1 LEPDCWA
8 PNEKITEEENT
19 QLIKPFSE
27 DEIKKVIKSMK
38 KNTAPGPDHMPVE
51 FYQSCWEIIKEDF
64 MEMMQEFWGHELDI
78 DRLNYG
84 VITLLPKLKEAAK
97 IQQYRPI
104 CLLNVSYKI
113 ITKALML
120 RFEDCMSKI
129 ICVSQN
135 VFIKDRN
142 IMDGVLS
149 LHEILHETKRKNKDG
164 VILKLDFE
172 KAYDKISWS
181 FLFDSMK
188 QRGFCDTWCNW
199 IQQVVCSGTLSVK
212 INDTTGSYFKS
223 RKGVRQGDP
232 LSPLL
237 FNLAADCLAKMVHLA
252 QENNLIKGLIPN
264 IIPKGV
270 AILQYADDT
279 ILCMDDEVET
289 MTNMKILLYI
299 YEKMSGLKINFGK
312 SEIIMVSLDEQKT
325 LLFSELINCAT
336 WSWPIKYLGVPVS
349 GSRLHVKDR
358 MSLNDKILKRL
369 DGWQSTSL
377 SYGGKLI
384 LLNAC
389 LSCIP
394 TYAMSMYL
402 LPKTV
407 VKKIDIIRKRFFW
420 RGGANKR
427 KYHLVKWAVITKPKK
442 KGGLGVKDLRK
453 MNISLLCKWWWKL
466 ENEEGLWQEIVRK
479 KYKVKGGIV
488 NLRNKPSN
496 SPVWNDLIKIKGVY
510 LAGRI
515 MKIGDGRDIDFWR
528 DPWYGR
534 VNLIE
539 KFRDLYDISNEQC
552 VYVADMA

>member
-1 LEPDCWA
+1 
-8 PNEKITEEENT
+8 
-19 QLIKPFSE
+19 
-27 DEIKKVIKSMK
+27 MK

-51 FYQSCWEIIKEDF
+51 FYQSCWEIIKADF
-64 MEMMQEFWGHELDI
+64 MEMIQEFWKHELDI

-84 VITLLPKLKEAAK
+84 VITLLPKIKEAAK

-113 ITKALML
+113 ITKSLML
-120 RFEDCMSKI
+120 RFEDCMSRI

-135 VFIKDRN
+135 AFIKGRN

-149 LHEILHETKRKNKDG
+149 LHEILHETKRKNKNG

-181 FLFDSMK
+181 FLFESMK

-212 INDTTGSYFKS
+212 INDTVGSYFKS
-223 RKGVRQGDP
+223 KKGVRQGDP

-237 FNLAADCLAKMVHLA
+237 FNLAADCLAKLVHLA
-252 QENNLIKGLIPN
+252 QENNLIKGLIPDV
-264 IIPKGV
+264 IPKGV

-279 ILCMDDEVET
+279 ILCMDDDVET

-312 SEIIMVSLDEQKT
+312 SEIIMVSLDEHKS
-325 LLFSELINCAT
+325 LLYSELINCAT
-336 WSWPIKYLGVPVS
+336 GSWPIKYLGVPVS
-349 GSRLHVKDR
+349 GSRLHVKDW

-384 LLNAC
+384 LFNAC

-407 VKKIDIIRKRFFW
+407 VKKIDIVRKRFFW
-420 RGGANKR
+420 QGGANKR

-466 ENEEGLWQEIVRK
+466 ENEEGLWREIVRK
-479 KYKVKGGIV
+479 KYKVRGGIV
-488 NLRNKPSN
+488 NLRDKPSN
-496 SPVWNDLIKIKGVY
+496 SPMWNDLIKIKDVY

-515 MKIGDGRDIDFWR
+515 MKIGDGRDIDFRR
-528 DPWYGR
+528 DP
-534 VNLIE
+534 I
-539 KFRDLYDISNEQC
+539 
-552 VYVADMA
+552 

>member
-1 LEPDCWA
+1 
-8 PNEKITEEENT
+8 
-19 QLIKPFSE
+19 
-27 DEIKKVIKSMK
+27 
-38 KNTAPGPDHMPVE
+38 MPVE

-64 MEMMQEFWGHELDI
+64 MEMMQEFWKHELDI

-120 RFEDCMSKI
+120 RFEDCMSRI

-135 VFIKDRN
+135 AFIKGRN

-181 FLFDSMK
+181 FLFESMK

-212 INDTTGSYFKS
+212 INDTVGSYFKS
-223 RKGVRQGDP
+223 KKGVRQGDP

-237 FNLAADCLAKMVHLA
+237 FNLADCLAKLVHLA
-252 QENNLIKGLIPN
+252 QENNLIKGLIPDV
-264 IIPKGV
+264 IPKGV

-279 ILCMDDEVET
+279 ILCMDDDVET

-312 SEIIMVSLDEQKT
+312 SEIIMVSLDEHKS
-325 LLFSELINCAT
+325 LLYSELINCAT
-336 WSWPIKYLGVPVS
+336 GSWPIKYLGVPVS
-349 GSRLHVKDR
+349 GSRLHVKDW

-384 LLNAC
+384 LFNAC

-407 VKKIDIIRKRFFW
+407 VKKIDIVRKRFFW
-420 RGGANKR
+420 QGGANKR
-427 KYHLVKWAVITKPKK
+427 KYHLVKWAVITQPKK
-442 KGGLGVKDLRK
+442 KRR
-453 MNISLLCKWWWKL
+453 
-466 ENEEGLWQEIVRK
+466 VR
-479 KYKVKGGIV
+479 G
-488 NLRNKPSN
+488 
-496 SPVWNDLIKIKGVY
+496 
-510 LAGRI
+510 
-515 MKIGDGRDIDFWR
+515 
-528 DPWYGR
+528 
-534 VNLIE
+534 
-539 KFRDLYDISNEQC
+539 
-552 VYVADMA
+552 

>member
-1 LEPDCWA
+1 
-8 PNEKITEEENT
+8 
-19 QLIKPFSE
+19 
-27 DEIKKVIKSMK
+27 MK

-51 FYQSCWEIIKEDF
+51 FYQSCWEIIKADF
-64 MEMMQEFWGHELDI
+64 MEMIQEFWKHELDI

-84 VITLLPKLKEAAK
+84 VITLLPKIKEAAK

-113 ITKALML
+113 ITKSLML
-120 RFEDCMSKI
+120 RFEDCMSRI

-135 VFIKDRN
+135 AFIKGRN

-149 LHEILHETKRKNKDG
+149 LHEILHETKRKNKNG

-181 FLFDSMK
+181 FLFESMK

-212 INDTTGSYFKS
+212 INDTVGSYFKS
-223 RKGVRQGDP
+223 KKGVRQGDP

-237 FNLAADCLAKMVHLA
+237 FNLAADCLAKLVHLA
-252 QENNLIKGLIPN
+252 QENNLIKGLIPDV
-264 IIPKGV
+264 IPKGV

-279 ILCMDDEVET
+279 ILCMDDDVET

-312 SEIIMVSLDEQKT
+312 SEIIMVSLDEHKS
-325 LLFSELINCAT
+325 LLYSELINCAT
-336 WSWPIKYLGVPVS
+336 GSWPIKYLGVPVS
-349 GSRLHVKDR
+349 GSRLHVKDW

-384 LLNAC
+384 LFNAC

-407 VKKIDIIRKRFFW
+407 VKKIDIVRKRFFW
-420 RGGANKR
+420 QGGANKR

-466 ENEEGLWQEIVRK
+466 ENEEGL
-479 KYKVKGGIV
+479 
-488 NLRNKPSN
+488 
-496 SPVWNDLIKIKGVY
+496 
-510 LAGRI
+510 
-515 MKIGDGRDIDFWR
+515 
-528 DPWYGR
+528 
-534 VNLIE
+534 
-539 KFRDLYDISNEQC
+539 
-552 VYVADMA
+552 